1 MSKMK
6 TAESDAGR
14 VLVPCYV
21 LQIHK
26 WYASGEDAPEK
37 FKQGYGF
44 VEIDPD
50 DADEV
55 IEAVRQAVAP
65 YRRTAVVE

>member
-1 MSKMK
+1 MK

-21 LQIHK
+21 LQIHT
-26 WYASGEDAPEK
+26 WYASEEEAPEK
-37 FKQGYGF
+37 YKQGYGF
-44 VEIDPD
+44 AEINPD

-65 YRRTAVVE
+65 YRRPTV